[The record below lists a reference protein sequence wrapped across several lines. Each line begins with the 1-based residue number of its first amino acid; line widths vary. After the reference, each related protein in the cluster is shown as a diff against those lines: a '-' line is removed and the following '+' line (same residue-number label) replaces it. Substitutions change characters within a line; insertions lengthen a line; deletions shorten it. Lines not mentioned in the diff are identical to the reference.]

1 MNSLSLLI
9 TVVLIYIVNTCH
21 AVNFKVI
28 CSPQDYGGTSVS
40 VNIDGKSYPMQS
52 ANNDILFEL
61 KFDGTPKQY
70 YYEIT
75 GTIQNELPLIDNT
88 PRTWDQG
95 STTTFYEV
103 YGHKYSLGDDIIKA
117 IPRIAQPLEGYDKY
131 SPFFQEGELRV
142 INLHLKD
149 TDYTQ
154 LITMTQKQTLNYI
167 IEFDLY
173 TPYEKY
179 HFTNATLDLSGQ
191 GSKNDEKKP
200 FKIDL
205 SKNEADKSNSEIF
218 NRSEFKLRNLR
229 NDESYIKNK
238 LVEDIAES
246 MGLPVTQSTLCRL
259 YINNNSYGLYELS
272 DMYKKKFI
280 RRFFNVQKNGDGY
293 VYGSFYKGVSQTN
306 EQDKNIPAY
315 LYPDMEGANI
325 AELYESIVPAD
336 PANPHAELNN
346 LISWLNALPDNA
358 SKEEIESKFDVEMF
372 LKFMVLEYLICHWD
386 GYLGNGNNFF
396 IYAEP
401 NNGKYHFISYDF
413 DSTLGKW
420 CNSKEGNID
429 QYVTDVVDVED
440 RAYGNQ
446 PKREPLLYRKILK
459 NPNIEPMFNEIVKE
473 TISGVF
479 NIEALGPRIDYF
491 HEFLKQ
497 DMYWDI
503 DCLTNGS
510 IKTKGFNKDKELP
523 VKADIDKQFVE
534 ESPDTETLK
543 AYIKYKSTKVGEI
556 YGVTSKNTN
565 NKFGTVGGKLMTIGK
580 AKEENDKDSDKKNN

>member
-1 MNSLSLLI
+1 MNYLSLLI
-9 TVVLIYIVNTCH
+9 IVLIYIVNTCQ
-21 AVNFKVI
+21 AVSFKVI
-28 CSPQDYGGTSVS
+28 CAPQDYGGTSVS
-40 VNIDGKSYPMQS
+40 VNIDGTSYPMQS

-61 KFDGTPKQY
+61 NFDGTPNQY

-75 GTIQNELPLIDNT
+75 GTVQNELPLIDNT
-88 PRTWDQG
+88 PRAWDQA

-103 YGHKYSLGDDIIKA
+103 YGRKHSIGDNIIKT
-117 IPRIAQPLEGYDKY
+117 IPRIAEPLEGYDKY
-131 SPFFQEGELRV
+131 SPLFQEGELRV
-142 INLHLKD
+142 INMHLKE

-154 LITMTQKQTLNYI
+154 LITMTVKQTLNYI

-179 HFTNATLDLSGQ
+179 HFTNATLDFSGQ
-191 GSKNDEKKP
+191 GSKNDDKKP

-205 SKNEADKSNSEIF
+205 SKNEEDKSNSEIF

-229 NDESYIKNK
+229 KDGSYIRNK

-246 MGLPVTQSTLCRL
+246 MGLPITQSTLCRL
-259 YINNNSYGLYELS
+259 YINNKSYGLYELS
-272 DMYKKKFI
+272 DMYKKKFV
-280 RRFFNVQKNGDGY
+280 RRFFNVEKNGDGY
-293 VYGSFYKGVSQTN
+293 VYGSLYKGVSQMT

-315 LYPDMEGANI
+315 LYPDFEGAKI
-325 AELYESIVPAD
+325 EELYESIVSAD
-336 PANPHAELNN
+336 PTNPHAEIQN
-346 LISWLNALPDNA
+346 LITWINALPDNA

-372 LKFMVLEYLICHWD
+372 VKNMALEYLICHWD

-401 NNGKYHFISYDF
+401 NNGKYHLFSYDF
-413 DSTLGKW
+413 DSTLGIY
-420 CNSKEGNID
+420 CIVKEGNID
-429 QYVTDVVDVED
+429 YYVTEVVDEGD

-446 PKREPLLYRKILK
+446 PQRKPLLYTKILK
-459 NPNIEPMFNEIVKE
+459 NPNIAPMFDEIVKE
-473 TISGVF
+473 TISSVF

-503 DCLTNGS
+503 DSYTNGS
-510 IKTKGFNKDKELP
+510 IQTKAFNKNEEPPKKE
-523 VKADIDKQFVE
+523 DTDKQFVE
-534 ESPDTETLK
+534 DSTDAESLK
-543 AYIKYKSTKVGEI
+543 TYIKYKSTKLSEA
-556 YGVTSKNTN
+556 YGIISKNTD

-580 AKEENDKDSDKKNN
+580 AKKENDKKSDNKK